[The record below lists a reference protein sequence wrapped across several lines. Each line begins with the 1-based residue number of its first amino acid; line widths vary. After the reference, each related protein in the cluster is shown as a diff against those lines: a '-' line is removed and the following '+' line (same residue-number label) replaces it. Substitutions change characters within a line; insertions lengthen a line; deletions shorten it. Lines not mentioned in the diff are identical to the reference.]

1 MSKKA
6 VTEGMLSLGAGWEGF
21 PVAVAV
27 SWVLKSAEELARRAE
42 QEKYWGKLGMGR
54 EVVLCEK
61 LEAAWMFAFQGLNS
75 QANKPPEEPM
85 SVLRRWL
92 ADNVRVLLEQLEHEV
107 LELEQLV
114 RDLEGWLDALLGEP
128 QPKLPCSTLRD
139 YV

>member
-1 MSKKA
+1 
-6 VTEGMLSLGAGWEGF
+6 
-21 PVAVAV
+21 
-27 SWVLKSAEELARRAE
+27 
-42 QEKYWGKLGMGR
+42 
-54 EVVLCEK
+54 
-61 LEAAWMFAFQGLNS
+61 MFAFQGLNS
-75 QANKPPEEPM
+75 QASKPSEEPM

-92 ADNVRVLLEQLEHEV
+92 ADNVRVLLKQLEHEV